1 MTQVNLL
8 WDETERLAALE
19 EKYAKAARE
28 QLRDRLAEV
37 AMGQILSLIA
47 KQTGGHVKQDK
58 VFPEI
63 ATQAYRLADA
73 MLAARGRTEAE

>member
-1 MTQVNLL
+1 MSQVNLL
-8 WDETERLAALE
+8 WSKAEQLAALE
-19 EKYAKAARE
+19 EKYAKVVRE

-47 KQTGGHVKQDK
+47 KQTGGHVKQDET
-58 VFPEI
+58 FPEI

-73 MLAARGRTEAE
+73 MLAARDRMEAE